1 MGSAATMG
9 LSAGTS
15 SISTNLIRMLSRQAI
30 SRATQARNCLV
41 VSSRGL
47 SVSTPNPERD
57 LVNFPDRVRPIDKA
71 PVRLGIFPEEWF
83 TAMYPKTGVTGPYM
97 ALFGV
102 STFLASKE
110 YFVME
115 HDFYVGIGLAAV
127 LTFVVKQV
135 GPGWTAEVNK
145 ELDADEAALRSIR
158 QNEIDACKAQIAEEE
173 ICQANTVAWE
183 DIIAAKKE
191 AVGLQLEG
199 VYRARLQDA
208 YTQVKKRLDYQLET
222 ANVVRRME
230 QKHMVDWII
239 GNVKKSITPAQEEA
253 ALKKC
258 ISDLK
263 ALSSA

>member
-1 MGSAATMG
+1 MG
-9 LSAGTS
+9 
-15 SISTNLIRMLSRQAI
+15 STNLIRMLSRQAI
-30 SRATQARNCLV
+30 SRAAQARNCLV

-57 LVNFPDRVRPIDKA
+57 LVNFPDRVRPIDKP
-71 PVRLGIFPEEWF
+71 PVRMGIFPEEWF
-83 TAMYPKTGVTGPYM
+83 TALYPKTGVTGPYM

-173 ICQANTVAWE
+173 ISQANTVAWE

-239 GNVKKSITPAQEEA
+239 GNVKKSITPAQEDA

-258 ISDLK
+258 IADLK
-263 ALSSA
+263 QLSSA

>member
-1 MGSAATMG
+1 MGSDK
-9 LSAGTS
+9 
-15 SISTNLIRMLSRQAI
+15 MLSRQAI
-30 SRATQARNCLV
+30 NRATQASKCLV

-47 SVSTPNPERD
+47 SLSTPNPERD
-57 LVNFPDRVRPIDKA
+57 LVNFPERVRPIEKA

-83 TAMYPKTGVTGPYM
+83 AAMYPKTGVTGPYM
-97 ALFGV
+97 AL
-102 STFLASKE
+102 
-110 YFVME
+110 
-115 HDFYVGIGLAAV
+115 VGIGLAVV
-127 LTFVVKQV
+127 LSYVVKTV
-135 GPGWTAEVNK
+135 GPDWTAAVNK
-145 ELDADEAALRSIR
+145 ELDADEAALKAIR
-158 QNEIDACKAQIAEEE
+158 QNEIDSCKAQVAAEELS
-173 ICQANTVAWE
+173 QANTTAWE

-199 VYRARLQDA
+199 VYRGRLQSA

-239 GNVKKSITPAQEEA
+239 GNVKSSITPAQEDA

-263 ALSSA
+263 

>member
-1 MGSAATMG
+1 MG
-9 LSAGTS
+9 
-15 SISTNLIRMLSRQAI
+15 STNLVRMLSRQAI

-57 LVNFPDRVRPIDKA
+57 LVNFPARVRPIDKP

-83 TAMYPKTGVTGPYM
+83 TAMYSKTGVTGPYM

-115 HDFYVGIGLAAV
+115 HDFYVV
-127 LTFVVKQV
+127 LTGVVKSA
-135 GPGWTAEVNK
+135 GPDWTASINK
-145 ELDADEAALRSIR
+145 ELDEEEAALRSIR
-158 QNEIDACKAQIAEEE
+158 QNEIDQIKATVAAEEAS
-173 ICQANTVAWE
+173 QADTSAYV

-191 AVGLQLEG
+191 AVGLQLEA

-239 GNVKKSITPAQEEA
+239 GNVKSSITPAQEDA

-263 ALSSA
+263 GLSSAQIGQD

>member
-1 MGSAATMG
+1 M
-9 LSAGTS
+9 GTS
-15 SISTNLIRMLSRQAI
+15 FKMLSRQAI
-30 SRATQARNCLV
+30 NKATQARNV
-41 VSSRGL
+41 FMASSRSL

-57 LVNFPDRVRPIDKA
+57 LVNFPARVRPIDKA
-71 PVRLGIFPEEWF
+71 PVRLGIFPEEWC

-115 HDFYVGIGLAAV
+115 HDFYVGLGLAIV
-127 LTFVVKQV
+127 LTYLVKTQ
-135 GPGWTAEVNK
+135 GPAYTAEVNK
-145 ELDADEAALRSIR
+145 ELDEEEAALRAIR
-158 QNEIDACKAQIAEEE
+158 QDEIDACLASIKGEQGVQE
-173 ICQANTVAWE
+173 QATAWQ

-199 VYRARLQDA
+199 EYRSRLA
-208 YTQVKKRLDYQLET
+208 AAHAAVKKRLDYQVET
-222 ANVVRRME
+222 ANVMRRME

-239 GNVKKSITPAQEEA
+239 GNVKASITPDQEAA

-263 ALSSA
+263 ALSAA

>member
-1 MGSAATMG
+1 MG
-9 LSAGTS
+9 
-15 SISTNLIRMLSRQAI
+15 
-30 SRATQARNCLV
+30 
-41 VSSRGL
+41 
-47 SVSTPNPERD
+47 
-57 LVNFPDRVRPIDKA
+57 
-71 PVRLGIFPEEWF
+71 
-83 TAMYPKTGVTGPYM
+83 
-97 ALFGV
+97 
-102 STFLASKE
+102 
-110 YFVME
+110 
-115 HDFYVGIGLAAV
+115 
-127 LTFVVKQV
+127 TFVVKQV

-145 ELDADEAALRSIR
+145 ELDADE
-158 QNEIDACKAQIAEEE
+158 EIS
-173 ICQANTVAWE
+173 QANTVAWE
-183 DIIAAKKE
+183 DLIAAKKE